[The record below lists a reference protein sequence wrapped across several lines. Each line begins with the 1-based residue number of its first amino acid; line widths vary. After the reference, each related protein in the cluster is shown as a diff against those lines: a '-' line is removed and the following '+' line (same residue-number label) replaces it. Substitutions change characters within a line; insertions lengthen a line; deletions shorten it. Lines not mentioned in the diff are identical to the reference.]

1 METNSTAAAARKIL
15 KPTKNPTYRA
25 GVKVTVDYKTGM
37 ALTGTVVSW
46 SKAELVMTAHHNGKT
61 VTIPGSAILFVSAL

>member
-1 METNSTAAAARKIL
+1 MDTNSTAPAARRIL

-25 GVKVTVDYKTGM
+25 GVAVTVDYKTGM

-46 SKAELVMTAHHNGKT
+46 TKTELVMTAHHNDKA